1 MINVKSEDAI
11 VKNLF
16 VYGTLM
22 SGQRAAEKMSDGKY
36 LGDYRLDGYAM
47 YNLGRYPGI
56 IPMQGACVYGELDEI
71 SEEMIPALD
80 EYEEEGSLYH
90 RREVPVNAYDWKKEF
105 PRVEDGN
112 SEGNRNPQPANETAE
127 AIVYV
132 YAQEVKGDVMKHP
145 WGRK

>member
-1 MINVKSEDAI
+1 M
-11 VKNLF
+11 KNLF

-22 SGQRAAEKMSDGKY
+22 SGQRAADKMSDGKY

-56 IPMQGACVYGELDEI
+56 IPMGGECVYGELYEI
-71 SEEMIPALD
+71 SEDMIPVLD

-90 RREVPVNAYDWKKEF
+90 RREVMVRACDWKPEF
-105 PRVEDGN
+105 PYVEEGN
-112 SEGNRNPQPANETAE
+112 SEGNRNPNPANETAD

-132 YAQEVKGDVMKHP
+132 YAKEVVGDVVRHP

>member
-1 MINVKSEDAI
+1 M
-11 VKNLF
+11 KNLF

-22 SGQRAAEKMSDGKY
+22 SGQRAADKMSDGKY

-56 IPMQGACVYGELDEI
+56 IPMEGECVYGELYEI
-71 SEEMIPALD
+71 SEDMIPVLD

-90 RREVPVNAYDWKKEF
+90 RREVMVRAYDWKPEF
-105 PRVEDGN
+105 PCVEAAN
-112 SEGNRNPQPANETAE
+112 SEGNRSLHPVNEMAE

-132 YAQEVKGDVMKHP
+132 YAQEVKSDVMKHP

>member
-1 MINVKSEDAI
+1 M
-11 VKNLF
+11 KNLF

-22 SGQRAAEKMSDGKY
+22 SGQRAADKMSEGKY
-36 LGDYRLDGYAM
+36 LGDYKLDDYAM

-56 IPMQGACVYGELDEI
+56 IPAKDEYVYGELYEI
-71 SEEMIPALD
+71 SEDMIPILD

-90 RREVPVNAYDWKKEF
+90 RREVVVRAYNWKPEF
-105 PRVEDGN
+105 PCIEGGN
-112 SEGNRNPQPANETAE
+112 SEGYENPIPLKQEAE

-132 YAQEVKGDVMKHP
+132 YAKEVTGDVIKHP